1 MSNRTIA
8 KFWAFVILAAAA
20 SSVASCG
27 HASSQKRRGPEF
39 DTSASGWEKP
49 AIIGEIKSP
58 EITESSGLAASRCQ
72 PNVLWTH
79 NDSGDG
85 PYIYAIDPSGANLGT
100 FKVQNAENEDWE
112 DIAGFKDTDGR
123 CYLFIG
129 EIGNTEKLER
139 TQHKIYRI
147 NEPLV
152 GGTNADLSRKTAV
165 PTQPAEVLSF
175 RYPDRAHDAE
185 TLMVHPQSGDLYV
198 LTKHRSDLASVFK
211 IKADFANFQ
220 AAVAIA
226 QKIGELTVPA
236 IPHGMLTGGAISPD
250 GTRVVLCDY
259 SAAYELISP
268 TGLTNFDDI
277 WSQKPLPIDLGSRK
291 QGEAITYSAD
301 GTSIFAT
308 SEKRGSPVIEVKR
321 R

>member
-8 KFWAFVILAAAA
+8 KFWAFVILTAA
-20 SSVASCG
+20 STVVVSCD

-39 DTSASGWEKP
+39 DTNSSTWDKP
-49 AIIGEIKSP
+49 GIVGEIRSA

-112 DIAGFKDTDGR
+112 DIAGFKDSDGR

-139 TQHKIYRI
+139 SQHKIYRI
-147 NEPLV
+147 IEPVV
-152 GGTNADLSRKTAV
+152 GGNADLPRKTAAL
-165 PTQPAEVLSF
+165 TQPAEVFAF
-175 RYPDRAHDAE
+175 RYPDAAHDAE
-185 TLMVHPQSGDLYV
+185 TLMAHPQSGDLYI
-198 LTKHRSDLASVFK
+198 LTKHRSNVSGIFK
-211 IKADFANFQ
+211 IKGHFQ
-220 AAVAIA
+220 TTAVATA

-259 SAAYELISP
+259 SAAYELTLPPGSA
-268 TGLTNFDDI
+268 NFDDI
-277 WSQKPLPIDLGSRK
+277 WRQKPLPIDLGSRK
-291 QGEAITYSAD
+291 QGEAITYSSD
-301 GTSIFAT
+301 GRSIFAT